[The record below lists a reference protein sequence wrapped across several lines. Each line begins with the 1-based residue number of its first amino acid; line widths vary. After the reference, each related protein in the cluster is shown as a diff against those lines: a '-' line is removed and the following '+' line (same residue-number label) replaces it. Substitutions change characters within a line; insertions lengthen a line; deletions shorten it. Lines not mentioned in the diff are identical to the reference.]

1 MNEEKRSG
9 MSPSEGGA
17 RVGLFDLFK
26 RKKSEAVQEEKPDL
40 SIYTGM
46 RVEVTTP
53 EGDLLFV
60 AKLKNL
66 REDTAE
72 LEQYSET
79 EISLQETESIRV
91 KIRGYHDR
99 EKKAIYLEGVISP
112 LPFHYWKVEELEVSR
127 IATDRGFFRLGINV
141 EATATTFGGV
151 GAGEKPCRLLNI
163 SVGGVC
169 IASENLYQEGDK
181 FLLKVKL
188 LEDRE
193 MSAMYCQV
201 LRVIDKGEAKYEYGC
216 RFLELNDSDEEKITQ
231 NIFAIQRRQRGVY

>member
-1 MNEEKRSG
+1 
-9 MSPSEGGA
+9 MSPSGGGL

-26 RKKSEAVQEEKPDL
+26 KKKNVAVQEEKPDL

-46 RVEVTTP
+46 RVEVTTL

-79 EISLQETESIRV
+79 EISIQETESIRV

-99 EKKAIYLEGVISP
+99 EKKAIYLEGTISP

-127 IATDRGFFRLGINV
+127 IANDRGFFRLGINV

>member
-1 MNEEKRSG
+1 M
-9 MSPSEGGA
+9 
-17 RVGLFDLFK
+17 GLFDLFK
-26 RKKSEAVQEEKPDL
+26 KKKNEAVREEKPDL

-46 RVEVTTP
+46 RVEVTTL
-53 EGDLLFV
+53 EGELLFV

-72 LEQYSET
+72 LEQYFKT
-79 EISLQETESIRV
+79 DVSLQEEPIRV
-91 KIRGYHDR
+91 RIRGYYDR
-99 EKKAIYLEGVISP
+99 EKKAVCLDGVISP
-112 LPFHYWKVEELEVSR
+112 LPFHYWKAEELAVTR
-127 IATDRGFFRLGINV
+127 IANDRGFFRLSVNV
-141 EATATTFGGV
+141 EATATTFGRV

-169 IASENLYQEGDK
+169 IASEDFYQEGDK

-188 LEDRE
+188 MEDRE
-193 MSAMYCQV
+193 MSSMYCQV
-201 LRVIDKGEAKYEYGC
+201 LRVIDKGDAKYEYGC